1 MIRFCNRRWAAF
13 VCILAVSIGVLHG
26 MSHVEF
32 YEYYSRFLDDIDRLC
47 ELSVDYISYV
57 ITRLLS
63 SKKTD
68 KLQMVNEHYNL
79 MVQRA
84 KPLFT
89 LFDED
94 IRRLIIFTD
103 NLESIEMVKKFLY
116 SYFRQSA
123 INLIDHLKRV
133 YNL

>member
-32 YEYYSRFLDDIDRLC
+32 YEYYSQFLDDIDRLC

-84 KPLFT
+84 RPLFT

>member
-32 YEYYSRFLDDIDRLC
+32 YEYYSKFLDDIDRLC

-84 KPLFT
+84 RPLFT